1 MGRTVP
7 TFNQVLLSEL
17 GALQKYR
24 RALRREEQEVF
35 DELMSYA
42 RHHVAESAY
51 AGHLNPFEV
60 VLLSVMIEVGKRL
73 KGLER
78 GSLPPGAGGG

>member
-1 MGRTVP
+1 MEA
-7 TFNQVLLSEL
+7 LS
-17 GALQKYR
+17 KYR

-42 RHHVAESAY
+42 RYHVAESAY

-60 VLLSVMIEVGKRL
+60 VLLSVLVELAKKLRVLQQRV
-73 KGLER
+73 ER
-78 GSLPPGAGGG
+78 GE

>member
-17 GALQKYR
+17 DALAQYR
-24 RALRREEQEVF
+24 RALRREDQEVF
-35 DELMSYA
+35 DELMTCA

-51 AGHLNPFEV
+51 ASHLNPFET
-60 VLLSVMIEVGKRL
+60 VLLSVLIEVGKRL
-73 KGLER
+73 HALER
-78 GSLPPGAGGG
+78 KP